1 MNITIPQDHP
11 LPLIGNLLELNLK
24 EGMIANLEKLAAKHG
39 EIYRLNLPANSLI
52 IASSHRIINE
62 LCDEKRF
69 KKTLLPPL
77 EIIRDFAKDGLFT
90 AYNEEPNWIKAHRI
104 LTPAFGPMSIR
115 GMFPQ
120 MLDIAEQLTL
130 KWERMGEDARFDVSN
145 DMTRLTLD
153 TIALCAFDYRF
164 NSFYQE
170 EMHPFVHAMVEG
182 LVEAGDKGRRFPLQD
197 NIMFWTR
204 KKYEDNITYMN
215 RVADAIIK
223 KRKET
228 GTENA
233 PDDLLNKMLAGK
245 DPVTGEGLSD
255 ENIRYQMLTFLIAG
269 HETTSGLLSFAFYYL
284 CKNPKVLKKAQEE
297 VNRVLG
303 TEQPQV
309 EQINQLEY
317 LSQILKE
324 TLRLMPTAPGFG
336 VEPLEDT
343 IVAGKYKINKGEV
356 IFNLTPVLH
365 RDESVWGAN
374 ASVFDPERFTE
385 ENFSKLPPNCWKPF
399 GSGARACIGRPF
411 AMQEAILVLAMVL
424 QRFEISLA
432 DSDYTLKIKETLT
445 LKPEGFYLR
454 AKRKNI
460 VIKEVSKTRD
470 AQELE
475 KQVDLLEGA
484 ENPQLL
490 ILFGSNSGS
499 SRSFALQL
507 AKDARKKGFTTKIG
521 ILDDYANALPT
532 DSKLIIVTASYE
544 GQPTNNA
551 KNFVKW
557 LQEKTTQDLSGL
569 EYCVFGCGNKDWFN
583 TYQAIPIL
591 IDTRLSEL
599 GAKRFFERGEAD
611 AKANFLGDWEAWEE
625 ALWNTLEQVLEV
637 TNIANQ
643 EVAKLAIEV
652 INTPMKLKDLKQTQ
666 LQQGK
671 VILNKELVNLTHEL
685 GRSKKHLEIELPN
698 GMSYR
703 AGDYLTIL
711 PINTTNNIQRVL
723 DYFSLKETTQLI
735 LKDDSGMSMLPL
747 NYPISVG
754 EVLKNYVELG
764 QPVTRRQ
771 LEVLAKNTPCP
782 PERMELEQWSQK
794 EIYTKAILEKR
805 MSLIDVLQR
814 IGSCSISFD
823 NFLSM
828 LPALQ
833 TRQYSISS
841 TPIKNPKVCSL
852 TLAVVDAPAWSGQH
866 NYQGVASNYLA
877 GLEVGDP
884 IWLEVVPSKEAF
896 HLPKDTN
903 VPIIMVGAGSGIA
916 PFRGFIQERAVSKDI
931 NGIAKMLLFFGCDH
945 PDVDFLYQ
953 EELMTWQAEAVV
965 DIFPAFTFQELD
977 EVKYVQHR
985 VWKERAQVWE
995 ALEKG
1000 AIVYVCGD
1008 GKYMAPAVKEVF
1020 MDIYTEKMNA
1030 TKSEALEWMK
1040 TLVEN
1045 DQYVLDAF

>member
-24 EGMIANLEKLAAKHG
+24 EGMMFNLEKLAAKHG
-39 EIYRLNLPANSLI
+39 EIYRLNLPTSSI
-52 IASSHRIINE
+52 IVASSHQVINE
-62 LCDEKRF
+62 LCDENRF
-69 KKTLLPPL
+69 KKAIHPPL
-77 EIIRDFAKDGLFT
+77 EVIRDFAKDGLFT

-120 MLDIAEQLTL
+120 MLDIAEQLIL
-130 KWERMGEDARFDVSN
+130 KWEREGEDTKFDVPD

-153 TIALCAFDYRF
+153 TIALCAFNYRF
-164 NSFYQE
+164 NSFYKE
-170 EMHPFVHAMVEG
+170 EMHPFVHSMVEG
-182 LVEAGDKGRRFPLQD
+182 LVEAGDKGRRLPLQN

-223 KRKET
+223 KRKEK
-228 GTENA
+228 GTENV

-303 TEQPQV
+303 TEKPQV
-309 EQINQLEY
+309 EQMNQLEY
-317 LSQILKE
+317 INQVLKE
-324 TLRLMPTAPGFG
+324 TLRLMPTAPAFA

-343 IVAGKYKINKGEV
+343 IVAGKYKVHKGD
-356 IFNLTPVLH
+356 IILNLISVLH
-365 RDESVWGAN
+365 RDESVWGEN
-374 ASVFDPERFTE
+374 ASVFDPERFSE

-399 GSGARACIGRPF
+399 GNGARACIGRPF
-411 AMQEAILVLAMVL
+411 AMQEAVLVLAMVL
-424 QRFEISLA
+424 QRFEVSLA
-432 DSDYTLKIKETLT
+432 DADYTLKIKETLT
-445 LKPEGFYLR
+445 LKPDGFYLH
-454 AKRKNI
+454 AKRKNV
-460 VIKEVSKTRD
+460 VIKEGHKTKEVLMG
-470 AQELE
+470 ELNP
-475 KQVDLLEGA
+475 LEHV

-507 AKDARKKGFTTKIG
+507 ATDAAKKGFTSKVG
-521 ILDDYANALPT
+521 ILDDYINALPT

-551 KNFVKW
+551 KSFVKW
-557 LQEKTTQDLSGL
+557 IEESTQDLSGL

-583 TYQAIPIL
+583 TYQAIPIF
-591 IDTRLSEL
+591 IDTRLSEM
-599 GAKRFFERGEAD
+599 GAKRFFERGEAN
-611 AKANFLGDWEAWEE
+611 AKANFFGDWELWEG
-625 ALWNTLEQVLEV
+625 ALWKELEQVLEV
-637 TNIANQ
+637 TNISSQ
-643 EVAKLAIEV
+643 KISQLRLEVMS
-652 INTPMKLKDLKQTQ
+652 TPIKLKELKQTQ
-666 LQQGK
+666 LKQGK
-671 VILNKELVNLTHEL
+671 VVLNKELVNLTHKL
-685 GRSKKHLEIELPN
+685 GRSKKHIEIELPS
-698 GMSYR
+698 GMRYR
-703 AGDYLTIL
+703 AGDYLTVL
-711 PINTTNNIQRVL
+711 PINTTNNVQRVL

-754 EVLKNYVELG
+754 EILKNYVELG

-771 LEVLAKNTPCP
+771 LELLATNTPCP
-782 PERMELEQWSQK
+782 PERMELEKWSQK
-794 EIYTKAILEKR
+794 ETYTKAIFEKR
-805 MSLIDVLQR
+805 ISLIDVLQR
-814 IGSCSISFD
+814 IGSCSISFEH
-823 NFLSM
+823 FLSM
-828 LPALQ
+828 LPPLQ
-833 TRQYSISS
+833 ARQYSISS
-841 TPIKNPKVCSL
+841 TPLENPTVCSL
-852 TLAVVDAPAWSGQH
+852 TVAVVDAPAWSGHH

-877 GLEVGDP
+877 GLEIGDP

-896 HLPKDTN
+896 HLPTDIN
-903 VPIIMVGAGSGIA
+903 VPVIMVGAGSGIA
-916 PFRGFIQERAVSKDI
+916 PFRGFIQERVLSK
-931 NGIAKMLLFFGCDH
+931 NAAKMLLLFGCDH

-953 EELMTWQAEAVV
+953 DELMTWQAEDVV
-965 DIFPAFTFQELD
+965 DVFPAFTFQELD

-995 ALEKG
+995 MLKKG
-1000 AIVYVCGD
+1000 AVVYVCGD

-1020 MDIYTEKMNA
+1020 IDIYCEKMNVS
-1030 TKSEALEWMK
+1030 KREGVKWM
-1040 TLVEN
+1040 EN
-1045 DQYVLDAF
+1045 LGKNGQYVLDAF